1 MLNLVILNHKQFNFC
16 AYADDYHIFK
26 KINKDTQIMIFT
38 LGVNTP
44 ALSSHSTSA
53 NTFIFVKNTPA
64 YFEYPLHLR
73 Q

>member
-1 MLNLVILNHKQFNFC
+1 
-16 AYADDYHIFK
+16 
-26 KINKDTQIMIFT
+26 MISK

-64 YFEYPLHLR
+64 NFEYPLSIAQHPQLS
-73 Q
+73 QLKAFTTLPSDQL